1 LIERRRK
8 KMKKTAYTMIAL
20 LVLIGG
26 MAVAAQA
33 QTGSRTQLIA
43 KIPFQFNV
51 GNKSMPA
58 GEYTV
63 SQVNPSS
70 DRAVLQL
77 INRNGKAT
85 VMIQMNAV
93 IARGRHEANLTF
105 SQYGNQYF
113 FAQAWM
119 PGNDG
124 LAANKSSAERGTQK
138 EMGGIKGRVE
148 TVALRSR

>member
-1 LIERRRK
+1 
-8 KMKKTAYTMIAL
+8 MKNTAYTIIAL
-20 LVLIGG
+20 LVLVGG

-43 KIPFQFNV
+43 SIPFEFNV

-58 GEYTV
+58 GEYMV

-70 DRAVLQL
+70 DLAVLQL
-77 INRNGKAT
+77 SSRNGEAT
-85 VMIQMNAV
+85 VLVQMNPV
-93 IARGRHEANLTF
+93 IARDRQQAASLKFNR
-105 SQYGNQYF
+105 YGNHYF

-124 LAANKSSAERGTQK
+124 LAANKSGAERGVQK
-138 EMGGIKGRVE
+138 EMASIKARTE
-148 TVALRSR
+148 TVALRRR

>member
-1 LIERRRK
+1 
-8 KMKKTAYTMIAL
+8 MKKTLYTMIAL

-43 KIPFQFNV
+43 RIPFDFNV

-63 SQVNPSS
+63 RQVNPSS

-77 INRNGKAT
+77 SNHNGEAT
-85 VMIQMNAV
+85 VMIQMNPV
-93 IARGRHEANLTF
+93 IARGKQETASLTF
-105 SQYGNQYF
+105 NRYGNQYF

-124 LAANKSSAERGTQK
+124 LAANKSAAERGVQK
-138 EMGGIKGRVE
+138 EMAGIRARTE
-148 TVALRSR
+148 TVALSR